1 MFDELKEKEE
11 NVSEEIVQDY
21 IEECYKNQREKQLK
35 IIRKSFS
42 NLVERVRKI
51 EKMTIAKL
59 DEEIR
64 ERKAALFESTNIK
77 DL

>member
-1 MFDELKEKEE
+1 M
-11 NVSEEIVQDY
+11 QDY